1 MLSVSP
7 ARHDSLIAPE
17 RKRYARIP
25 EVLPIPDLIEL
36 QLQSFRWF
44 IDNGL
49 RELLDEISPIQDF
62 TGKVMELRFKQY
74 EFGEP
79 KYSELECRTRDLTYS
94 KPLYVD
100 VELLIK
106 ETGEIQSQ
114 RVYMGDFP
122 TMTGQGTFIINGA
135 ERVVVSQLVRSPGV
149 YYTATE
155 DAATGRQ
162 LFSAKVIPN
171 RGAWLEFETAARNQ
185 LYVKVDRKRKL
196 EASKLLRAVGWDYPE
211 GGDRSDPNAFML
223 RTFERIDTDPD
234 ARYLQTTL
242 EKDAT
247 TTRQEALI
255 EVYKKL
261 RPGDPPTGDNAEKL
275 VESLFFNFRRYDLGR
290 VGRYKF
296 NKKLDPVAEKMGITL
311 PRDERTITREDI
323 AAIVGHL
330 IDLNNGHGQADDIDH
345 LGNRRIRA
353 NGELIQNAF
362 RVGLLRMER
371 VVKERMTIQEIDK
384 ATPNALINIRPVVA
398 AMKEF
403 FGGSQLSQFMD
414 QTNPLAELTSKRRL
428 SALGPGGLSRERA
441 GFDVRDVHHSHYGRI
456 CPIETPEGPN
466 IGLIGSL
473 ATYGR
478 INEYGFIETPYRKV
492 KRT

>member
-1 MLSVSP
+1 
-7 ARHDSLIAPE
+7 
-17 RKRYARIP
+17 
-25 EVLPIPDLIEL
+25 
-36 QLQSFRWF
+36 
-44 IDNGL
+44 
-49 RELLDEISPIQDF
+49 
-62 TGKVMELRFKQY
+62 MELHFKDY

-79 KYSELECRTRDLTYS
+79 KYSELECRTRDLTFS
-94 KPLYVD
+94 KPLYVE
-100 VELLIK
+100 VELRIK

-122 TMTGQGTFIINGA
+122 TMTDQGTFIINGA

-155 DAATGRQ
+155 DPATGRP
-162 LFSAKVIPN
+162 LYSAKVIPN
-171 RGAWLEFETAARNQ
+171 RGAWLEFETAARNL

-196 EASKLLRAVGWDYPE
+196 EATKLLRAVGYE
-211 GGDRSDPNAFML
+211 NNEEMVSLFSRV
-223 RTFERIDTDPD
+223 DTGEVPYI
-234 ARYLQTTL
+234 ASTL
-242 EKDAT
+242 EKDST
-247 TTRQEALI
+247 NTRQEALI

-290 VGRYKF
+290 VGRYKV
-296 NKKLDPVAEKMGITL
+296 NKKLDPVAERMGIDL
-311 PRDERTITREDI
+311 PRDQRTISREDI

-330 IDLNNGHGQADDIDH
+330 IELNNGLGQADDIDH

-478 INEYGFIETPYRKV
+478 INEYGFIETPVPQGQAHRRLGRPGDRARDRGRGRDHQGRRGRAQQGRGV
-492 KRT
+492 HAGGGRGAQEAEGVRLPGQARA

>member
-7 ARHDSLIAPE
+7 VRHDSLIAPE

-79 KYSELECRTRDLTYS
+79 KYSELECRTRDLTFS

-122 TMTGQGTFIINGA
+122 TMTDQGTFIINGA

-162 LFSAKVIPN
+162 LYSAKVIPN

-211 GGDRSDPNAFML
+211 GGDR
-223 RTFERIDTDPD
+223 
-234 ARYLQTTL
+234 
-242 EKDAT
+242 
-247 TTRQEALI
+247 
-255 EVYKKL
+255 
-261 RPGDPPTGDNAEKL
+261 
-275 VESLFFNFRRYDLGR
+275 
-290 VGRYKF
+290 
-296 NKKLDPVAEKMGITL
+296 
-311 PRDERTITREDI
+311 
-323 AAIVGHL
+323 
-330 IDLNNGHGQADDIDH
+330 
-345 LGNRRIRA
+345 
-353 NGELIQNAF
+353 
-362 RVGLLRMER
+362 
-371 VVKERMTIQEIDK
+371 
-384 ATPNALINIRPVVA
+384 
-398 AMKEF
+398 
-403 FGGSQLSQFMD
+403 
-414 QTNPLAELTSKRRL
+414 
-428 SALGPGGLSRERA
+428 
-441 GFDVRDVHHSHYGRI
+441 
-456 CPIETPEGPN
+456 
-466 IGLIGSL
+466 
-473 ATYGR
+473 
-478 INEYGFIETPYRKV
+478 
-492 KRT
+492 